1 MSKQRQAEETIQL
14 SIRLVVKD
22 EKGRVL
28 EDTGRKKSHSFV
40 IQFLEFFYAMLGF
53 AVDGATN
60 YYATDTSGAESYFY
74 KGNTWAEQNFR
85 VDAGVGDH
93 EWGIV
98 VGTGIA
104 ALSNTDHKLATQ
116 LTEGVGAGN
125 ITHGAMD
132 MGTTGIVG
140 TAVELDLIRAFTN
153 NTGTPI
159 TVREAALYSRSYVD
173 DDYHCLIRDLTG
185 AITIPH
191 LCSLTAYYTLKTTV

>member
-22 EKGRVL
+22 KKGRVL

-40 IQFLEFFYAMLGF
+40 IQFLKFFYAMLSF
-53 AVDGATN
+53 DVDGATN
-60 YYATDTSGAESYFY
+60 YSATETSGVAGYLY
-74 KGNTWAEQNFR
+74 KGNVWADKNFR

-104 ALSNTDHKLATQ
+104 ALSNTDIRLATQ

-140 TAVELDLIRAFTN
+140 AAVEMDLIRAFTN
-153 NTGTPI
+153 NTGSPI
-159 TVREAALYSRSYVD
+159 TVNESGLYCRHYTD
-173 DDYHCLIRDLTG
+173 DDYFCLIRDLTG

-191 LCSLTAYYTLKTTV
+191 LCSLTVYYTLRTTV